1 MPYCRNALL
10 IEKNVKRP
18 WLTVA
23 SRKQAYLDLA

>member
-1 MPYCRNALL
+1 MPYCRDALL

-23 SRKQAYLDLA
+23 SRKQAFLNLA